1 MADSNLPIVNAL
13 EELKTDNAKQRK
25 ALQDSLGRR
34 FRILSGEVQGLGTV
48 LANSFQVQSE
58 SAQFNSEV
66 LTRLANASEGQSELS
81 KEQLAFQQAQAQEL
95 EFRDAENRRELAR
108 IADGSQQEPP
118 QPPNNNEDEKKSKGI
133 FGKLLSGIGGIIGGA
148 GLGAGALLA
157 GAGILVAGGGYF
169 LDKLNEM
176 DGAAIKENVM
186 ELLSIKDE
194 FNGMGNFFL
203 EGGAFGLAMAGIG
216 TGLAFLGAG
225 SAIAGL
231 GSALANFTNPNW
243 AQSIVDN
250 VTTLLTIGDVAADGS
265 LALLADGAAFT
276 MAMTGIGIGLGIFGL
291 GASIA
296 GLSDALTNFTS
307 AGWAQSIVD
316 NVATLL
322 SISELPQVQ
331 NAGFLGT
338 GFAGIMTEVAAGL
351 AVFGVGAGI
360 AGLGSA
366 LTNFADPTWADAI
379 VTNVA
384 TLLTIAD
391 MSTADAGDFTVTM
404 TAIAA
409 GLGVFGV
416 GTALV
421 GIGKFASG
429 DGFAQNIK
437 NEVSTLLGILDDENV
452 SAEKASEFNT
462 VLTRIGGALGK
473 FGAGSFVDALG
484 RAGAAVLDFFSGS
497 ESPITSVMKLADR
510 KTDLEVVATSLEKIS
525 KSLDSFG
532 QLTFDAS
539 QFEIEQ
545 FADNL
550 EDAVN
555 DLDDL
560 DEDSYQKFLDKLV
573 NLRKTILGGDT
584 PNIDFSNIEGAGI
597 GEIQPIPVRL
607 VGAEVDLRSRAVDAE
622 RSNQSVN
629 VTAPQTS
636 VDNSSKT
643 NVNNNNVVPA
653 SPRRSAPSEQM
664 SDFRDPL
671 WVG

>member
-1 MADSNLPIVNAL
+1 MADSNLPIVNAVEDL
-13 EELKTDNAKQRK
+13 QRDNAKQRK

-34 FRILSGEVQGLGTV
+34 FRILSGEIQGLGTV

-58 SAQFNSEV
+58 NAQFNSEL
-66 LTRLANASEGQSELS
+66 LTRLANAADGQSELTR
-81 KEQLAFQQAQAQEL
+81 EQIQFQQDQAQAA

-108 IADGSQQEPP
+108 IADASGQEPP
-118 QPPNNNEDEKKSKGI
+118 QPPSNNEDEKKSKGI

-157 GAGILVAGGGYF
+157 GAGILVAGGGFF

-176 DGAAIKENVM
+176 DGSAIKENVM

-250 VTTLLTIGDVAADGS
+250 VTTLLSIGNVAADGS
-265 LALLADGAAFT
+265 LALLADGGAFT
-276 MAMTGIGIGLGIFGL
+276 LAMTGIGIGLGVFGL
-291 GASIA
+291 GAGIA
-296 GLSDALTNFTS
+296 GLSTALTNFTD

-316 NVATLL
+316 NVTTLL
-322 SISELPQVQ
+322 SISQLPTLG
-331 NAGFLGT
+331 AFDFLAT
-338 GFAGIMTEVAAGL
+338 MTPIAVGL
-351 AVFGVGAGI
+351 AVFGVGSAIG
-360 AGLGSA
+360 GLGSA
-366 LTNFADPTWADAI
+366 LTNFADPAWAQTI
-379 VTNVA
+379 VDNVA

-409 GLGVFGV
+409 GLGVFGA

-452 SAEKASEFNT
+452 SAKRADEFNT

-497 ESPITSVMKLADR
+497 ESPITSVMNLTDR
-510 KTDLEVVATSLEKIS
+510 KNDLESVADSLTKISTSLKNFS
-525 KSLDSFG
+525 QLSLDA
-532 QLTFDAS
+532 DAF
-539 QFEIEQ
+539 QIEA

-555 DLDDL
+555 DLSDV
-560 DEDSYQKFLDKLV
+560 DEVAYNAFVDKMAK
-573 NLRKTILGGDT
+573 LREAIAPQATLT
-584 PNIDFSNIEGAGI
+584 
-597 GEIQPIPVRL
+597 
-607 VGAEVDLRSRAVDAE
+607 GAEVDVRSREVEEGRTAGNV
-622 RSNQSVN
+622 SVS
-629 VTAPQTS
+629 APQTNIQT
-636 VDNSSKT
+636 DNSSRVNKT
-643 NVNNNNVVPA
+643 TVAPA
-653 SPRRSAPSEQM
+653 SPRRGRRSPQAR
-664 SDFRDPL
+664 DYRDPL
-671 WVG
+671 FVG